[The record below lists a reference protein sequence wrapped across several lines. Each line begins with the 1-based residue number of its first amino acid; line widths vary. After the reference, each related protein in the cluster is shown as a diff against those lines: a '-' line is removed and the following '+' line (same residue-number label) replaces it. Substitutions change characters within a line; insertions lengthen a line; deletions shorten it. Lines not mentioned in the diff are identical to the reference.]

1 MVDET
6 WIRGEIE
13 CCDLHPSE
21 HSRRMKA
28 ALLELLA
35 RRDCERCVM
44 AATTAELEDR
54 DSGDEWLA
62 VDKAQAA
69 LDSLL
74 GREPFDKAYDRTH
87 EATR

>member
-1 MVDET
+1 MLTDEA

-13 CCDLHPSE
+13 CCDLHPSD

-35 RRDCERCVM
+35 AREVVKLARAAEQYNHVPYNCVM
-44 AATTAELEDR
+44 CN
-54 DSGDEWLA
+54 
-62 VDKAQAA
+62 A
-69 LDSLL
+69 LN
-74 GREPFDKAYDRTH
+74 RYD